1 MVNISEEKINNF
13 LKQCENIEYYF
24 MLDKD
29 YNKFIVA
36 TDNKQDIDNLTSML
50 GLIPHIF
57 KISSEKQN
65 KIIEAVCSVASI
77 LVQQQQQINEL
88 KELVMYVA
96 LNKISVTA
104 LNNMLEAEEKYA
116 NKGMDVGAR
125 EISMKVNVESSV
137 DKKEIRNVEEQNHSL
152 NESEEHIRG
161 GLSGLLS
168 ILGSLEVEKDSKY
181 KNVYDY
187 TKKIN
192 TKSNLDLDRK
202 FAGELTAKLG
212 EIKGD
217 PLIKAQA
224 AQIRAEAKNKSKE

>member
-1 MVNISEEKINNF
+1 MINISEEKIYKS
-13 LKQCENIEYYF
+13 LKQCEEIDYYY
-24 MLDKD
+24 MLNKD
-29 YNKFIVA
+29 YNKFMVA
-36 TDNKQDIDNLTSML
+36 TDNKQDIENLTNML
-50 GLIPHIF
+50 GLLPHIL
-57 KISSEKQN
+57 KLSSEKQN
-65 KIIEAVCSVASI
+65 KIIEAIYSVASI
-77 LVQQQQQINEL
+77 LVQQQINEL

-104 LNNMLEAEEKYA
+104 LNDMLEAEEKYA

-125 EISMKVNVESSV
+125 EISMKVNVESSI
-137 DKKEIRNVEEQNHSL
+137 DKKEIRSIEEQSHSL

-161 GLSGLLS
+161 SLGGLLA
-168 ILGSLEVEKDSKY
+168 ILGSLEVEKNSKY

-224 AQIRAEAKNKSKE
+224 VKIRNEAKNRSKE